1 MPQGRAYRVAL
12 WIVSIQCCALFS
24 LFASSQT
31 SPNYGSSSSGATVA
45 LSGTVLNSVTSEPIR
60 HAVVR
65 VFDGAERSALTDENG
80 HFQVDNLP
88 PGQATVTARK
98 PGFLDQVPDESP
110 PTVTTISS
118 DAPPLIVKLIPQGV
132 IYGQIQNTDRE
143 PIEALPV
150 KAIVS
155 LIVDGR
161 KVWQEAGQTSTNED
175 GEFRIANLAPGTYY
189 LAAGPS
195 TGNRESS
202 ADEVYPAM
210 FYPGVPDTTSAA
222 TVHVEPG
229 QQLNADF
236 ALTSVPAFKV
246 AGRLAGL
253 ATSWA
258 PNFMFVD
265 RLGNRF
271 SFLKRFDP
279 HSGQFEAEVPAGQY
293 TLQATNWTDGKVTQA
308 QTELNVTSNIAG
320 VVLTLGTSEPTPV
333 IVKTENMRLSS
344 GALRSGQDGRNLVR
358 VHFIE
363 NGESISNSEYWSELR
378 SDTSPSLAMP
388 EVPPGTYTVEVF
400 ASGSWYVRSAQSGA
414 TDLLRE
420 PLTVSAGSQIQPI
433 EVTLRND
440 GPTLTGRVALDPG
453 GRPTTVIALPEP
465 GSSAQAVSATTGSD
479 GSFSLS
485 NLAPGNYSVLAVN
498 RADKLEYANP
508 AAMGQFL
515 PRAAHVTLQ
524 PNGQRQISLDLINV
538 AN

>member
-1 MPQGRAYRVAL
+1 M
-12 WIVSIQCCALFS
+12 
-24 LFASSQT
+24 
-31 SPNYGSSSSGATVA
+31 
-45 LSGTVLNSVTSEPIR
+45 
-60 HAVVR
+60 
-65 VFDGAERSALTDENG
+65 
-80 HFQVDNLP
+80 
-88 PGQATVTARK
+88 
-98 PGFLDQVPDESP
+98 
-110 PTVTTISS
+110 
-118 DAPPLIVKLIPQGV
+118 
-132 IYGQIQNTDRE
+132 
-143 PIEALPV
+143 
-150 KAIVS
+150 
-155 LIVDGR
+155 
-161 KVWQEAGQTSTNED
+161 
-175 GEFRIANLAPGTYY
+175 
-189 LAAGPS
+189 
-195 TGNRESS
+195 
-202 ADEVYPAM
+202 
-210 FYPGVPDTTSAA
+210 
-222 TVHVEPG
+222 
-229 QQLNADF
+229 
-236 ALTSVPAFKV
+236 
-246 AGRLAGL
+246 
-253 ATSWA
+253 
-258 PNFMFVD
+258 
-265 RLGNRF
+265 GNRF

-279 HSGQFEAEVPAGQY
+279 RSGQFEAEVPAGQY
-293 TLQATNWTDGKVTQA
+293 TLQATNWTDGRVTQA

-344 GALRSGQDGRNLVR
+344 GPLRSGQDGRNLVR

-388 EVPPGTYTVEVF
+388 EVPPGTYTVEVL

-453 GRPTTVIALPEP
+453 GRPATVIALPEP
-465 GSSAQAVSATTGSD
+465 GSSAQAVSATTGFD
-479 GSFSLS
+479 GSFSLP

-524 PNGQRQISLDLINV
+524 PNGQRQISLDLITV